1 MLCHSEYRR
10 HWEFIMK
17 IVRKTILLGTLL
29 SCGAAVVT
37 TNAMAGTADSAT
49 EASTPTNHPMHFRG
63 GPDRGMP
70 ATNIDGPFLHAIHQ
84 LNLTA
89 EQQTTIHGYLETARQ
104 QNRTNMPSQPNIEAL
119 ANPGD
124 PNYASAI
131 ATAKNLAATRIQQH
145 SDLQV
150 QIYGLLTPAQQSKL
164 PQVLAEMKAQ
174 QQQRRADWEV
184 RRQQHNVSPDAP
196 K

>member
-17 IVRKTILLGTLL
+17 LVRKTILLGTLL

-37 TNAMAGTADSAT
+37 TNATAGTTDSAI
-49 EASTPTNHPMHFRG
+49 EASTPANHPHFRG

-70 ATNIDGPFLHAIHQ
+70 AADIDSPFLRAIHQ

-89 EQQTTIHGYLETARQ
+89 EQRTTVHGYLETARQ
-104 QNRTNMPSQPNIEAL
+104 QNRALADQSNIEAL

-124 PNYASAI
+124 PNYLSAI
-131 ATAKNLAATRIQQH
+131 AAAKNAAAARIQQR

-150 QIYGLLTPAQQSKL
+150 QVYGLLTPEQQAKL
-164 PQVLAEMKAQ
+164 PQVLAEMKAR
-174 QQQRRADWEV
+174 QQQRRADWEQ
-184 RRQQHNVSPDAP
+184 RRQQHSGSPGAA